1 VLEYAALP
9 FFVCTRPVHFYL
21 WEAVDN
27 SAHALYFLYI
37 LKSAVV
43 ARYYVG
49 ISTSPHTV
57 AWSITTALRKAL
69 PPGNGLGGS
78 CT

>member
-9 FFVCTRPVHFYL
+9 FLFIPLRAISTPD
-21 WEAVDN
+21 AVDN
-27 SAHALYFLYI
+27 SAHAPYFLYI

-49 ISTSPHTV
+49 ISTNPHRRLEYHNSV
-57 AWSITTALRKAL
+57 AKGFTSR
-69 PPGNGLGGS
+69 
-78 CT
+78 

>member
-9 FFVCTRPVHFYL
+9 FFVCTRPVHFYP

-27 SAHALYFLYI
+27 SAHALYFLCI

-49 ISTSPHTV
+49 ISTNPHRRLEYHNSV
-57 AWSITTALRKAL
+57 EQGFASW
-69 PPGNGLGGS
+69 
-78 CT
+78 